1 MEPLWSPVVAIGG
14 NWSQMRSLRNCA
26 NKPKTV
32 AVGRDRL
39 RRETHGKERVSHRLP
54 PVAEVPLSE
63 REEVDFL
70 KNAKSCEPE
79 GPQDLT
85 A

>member
-1 MEPLWSPVVAIGG
+1 VVAIGG

-26 NKPKTV
+26 NKPI
-32 AVGRDRL
+32 
-39 RRETHGKERVSHRLP
+39 LP